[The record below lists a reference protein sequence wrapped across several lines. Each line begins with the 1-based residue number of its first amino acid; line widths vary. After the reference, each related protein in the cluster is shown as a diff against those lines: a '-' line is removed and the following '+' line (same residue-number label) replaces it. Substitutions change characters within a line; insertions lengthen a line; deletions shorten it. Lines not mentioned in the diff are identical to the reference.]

1 MNAFRQLST
10 DFQRSNPWLGLG
22 LLLACIVLAY
32 GIGRWFSRGVPRDRD
47 SVWFGRSIV
56 DGLLFPLLALVFAYS
71 AHAVVQQYA
80 PTFVLRIAVPV
91 LASLAVIRLFAR
103 VLLTVFPHSP
113 LSRLVERVVSWLAWL
128 VAILWALGLL
138 PAVQQQMASVTFMV
152 GKHRLDLRTLVEG
165 GFSAGVVLLLALWVS
180 SAFERRILRGT
191 VVDLSMR
198 KVAANVVRSVLLLV
212 GFLFALSAVGV
223 DLTAL
228 SVLGGAVGVGLGFGL
243 QKLASN
249 YVSGFVILLERS
261 LRIGDNIRIDTFEGR
276 ITDIKTRYTL
286 VRAGNGREAIIPNE
300 SFITSRVEN
309 LTQADLKFNLTTEL
323 VVPHDSDPD
332 EVQRLLV
339 EAAAAQPR
347 VLAAPAPV
355 AYLLAFV
362 PEGLQFQLNYW
373 IEDPSGGQAN
383 VRSAV
388 NLAVLR
394 ALRAAG
400 IGMAAPQ
407 RLVLRDAEPAARPP
421 AAAPGAG
428 SDAQETA
435 PARPADHNPPAPR
448 ESGPNHGQK
457 PAA

>member
-1 MNAFRQLST
+1 MNVLDQLSR

-22 LLLACIVLAY
+22 LLAACVVLAY
-32 GIGRWFSRGVPRDRD
+32 GISRWFARGLSRDRD
-47 SVWFGRSIV
+47 SVWFGRGIV
-56 DGLLFPLLALVFAYS
+56 DGLLFPLLALVLTYS
-71 AHAVVQQYA
+71 AHAAVQQHA

-113 LSRLVERVVSWLAWL
+113 VSRLVERVVSWLAWL

-138 PAVQQQMASVTFMV
+138 PAVQQQMQSVTFMV

-180 SAFERRILRGT
+180 SAFERRILQGT
-191 VVDLSMR
+191 VADLSMR

-309 LTQADLKFNLTTEL
+309 LTQADLKFNLTTDL
-323 VVPHDSDPD
+323 VVAPDSDAD
-332 EVQRLLV
+332 AVQRLLC

-347 VLAAPAPV
+347 VLAVPAPV
-355 AYLLAFV
+355 AYLTAFV

-373 IEDPSGGQAN
+373 IEDPAGGQAN

-394 ALRAAG
+394 ALRTAG

-407 RLVLRDAEPAARPP
+407 RLVLRDAEPAR
-421 AAAPGAG
+421 GAG
-428 SDAQETA
+428 HPADAQETA
-435 PARPADHNPPAPR
+435 AARAGRDNASTLR
-448 ESGPNHGQK
+448 KSGPPTGRK